1 MPEPEPVAIEPEP
14 TPEPA
19 PSLALGTPITPAP
32 EPAPEPVAAE
42 PEPTPEPTPEPE
54 PTSEPQAAVPEIDPA
69 DLLHLVEP
77 SPEPVTS
84 PPSPPAE
91 EETELGDWLQSIGM
105 ETEPEPAAS
114 APSPTDEQEF
124 VWDPETESFKPAA
137 APPKPE
143 QAETSAGD
151 VEYVWDPATESYSA
165 GEPTPAQP
173 VAAPEPQP
181 APVAVPEPEPI
192 PVAVPVPVPPPVIE
206 PQPVAV
212 PEPEP
217 DLSSLDTSVGSGALT
232 PAAAVPAPPRV
243 DDKQLTPS
251 DEVEED
257 VDELDNY
264 RFDRESGPPKPPWKA
279 WSLAQ
284 RDQVER
290 ELGSLVARTQERLQ
304 PGYLV
309 DRVKQFLSSGAKGYL
324 LVEGGPGTGKTFL
337 SRALERQAA
346 ELSSLPLRVVRF
358 VAQRRQVGDYD
369 LFLQMLNDVASQG
382 RAPRSHRAQALERPV
397 LHDLNSQFPDPQR
410 SERFTGYMTAMAN
423 HNRTPVLLILD
434 GIDEALLEN
443 PDGITPL
450 DFLPMELPERA
461 YVVISLNPDGG
472 PKLREWADRVSQKGA
487 QKLTIDIRSAEYRQL
502 LDDILESQ
510 PALSGWNQE
519 MKSVLIEKAG
529 YQMASVRYFAD
540 AVAGSLYSSVDD
552 LPEAANFYPELARSL
567 VNLTDERTFREQFLQ
582 LLLSLAVSVDA
593 VALDDLDQWGAT
605 ADTMLL
611 TVALCPG
618 TLFFDDQGLFP
629 SLTLSHDSI
638 RTWLLSVYPQQ
649 ASAVCRLLTG
659 WVIHLIESA
668 GELRLGGEQGREWAR
683 LNFLRLY
690 QWALASRDQSVLEW
704 VVRNKELQKKRIAL
718 CQALEQSGRHH
729 QKVWVLDLWVE
740 ALRMMVW
747 DYQQKDLRDEYA
759 WACSSRGLSYMNM
772 LRHKRALED
781 VDRAIEVFEELVDQE
796 RQVQFRNG
804 LAAAF
809 NRRSEIL
816 RALNQWEQ
824 ALESS
829 TKAVQIYTDLVQDV
843 GRTDLRYL
851 LALAR
856 HNEGLIYRHL
866 KDNKKA
872 REAVEDAL
880 KLYTDLVEGE
890 GDERQRS
897 ELARC
902 YYTRALIRLDQGELE
917 DAMLDCGRAISMFTT
932 LVDEKKRADLR
943 NELAAAHNNRGS
955 IYHRGGDFEKAQRD
969 YAKAISL
976 RTLLVEE
983 GRLDLR
989 DDLALTYTNR
999 GIVQGA
1005 LGQPKEVL
1013 RDYGKAIEIRSAL
1026 VAEGRLD
1033 QQSDLTS
1040 NYIYR
1045 GAILRSE
1052 GELEEALEDYTRAI
1066 NLVQVLRKEAT
1077 EEKAVRERD
1086 KELAL
1091 TYSSRA
1097 LVCLEMG
1104 HYEAALEDCS
1114 RSLEML
1120 VNLPDTG
1127 SDQAVA
1133 HNNRGEAYRKL
1144 RQFPRSKEEYHRAA
1158 HLYTEMVESQGRVD
1172 LLPELAQAYHNL
1184 SRVSLAAGSPDEA
1197 LVESGRALEAFTF
1210 LMQSGRADLL
1220 HRLAGV
1226 YSTRGAAYEKLGN
1239 HQASIKDLKAAIE
1252 IFVALV
1258 DDQGLEGLMDEL
1270 AVALRRRART
1280 QLALRDTAGAL
1291 ESADDSTRRFQKLL
1305 GKDRGGAW
1313 LDELARTS
1321 IVRSAISTAVQ
1332 QYQAAEEELTQ
1343 AIDHFSQLV
1352 GKGRLEYFTDL
1363 YAAFLQKAQ
1372 NAQKSNNQTRFLE
1385 DLGRL
1390 IELCTQVMSGPDNPD
1405 LRAEIADAHCRRARA
1420 LADQQK
1426 YDVAYTDYEAAL
1438 GLYKQMVVDEGRF
1451 HLGKELAETYA
1462 ARAAMFRS
1470 AGHPQPAIEDFSH
1483 AAEIYTVLINQGR
1496 SDLRARLA
1504 AVASARGACQAALGQ
1519 NEQAAEDLSVA
1530 ITLQLALAGE
1540 TSDPDLF
1547 AELGQSLAARARL
1560 YNLTGRAHEAFED
1573 YDRAVQLFTSLVDNH
1588 GRADLQGALADCL
1601 LAHTTMTGGAD
1612 DPAGAA
1618 NLVRAV
1624 QLVAAQAKDGKQ
1636 IPEHFA
1642 VDALQTA
1649 VSLLEHNPESAP
1661 EQLVD
1666 SCLKLIEGVV
1676 TAQRVSNSQDWVR
1689 ITELLLA
1696 GSASVANDRRS
1707 NRQAYFLTLACLSC
1721 NREILVFGANSL
1733 PRLVYCLAQ
1742 LGQCLDRGKPPD
1754 AVGMI
1759 GTCFTLL
1766 TEQVPRY
1773 TGSPDF
1779 YADLRSTV
1787 TIWRSLPPSIPAVAN
1802 VSRYTLSALLKAT

>member
-1 MPEPEPVAIEPEP
+1 
-14 TPEPA
+14 
-19 PSLALGTPITPAP
+19 
-32 EPAPEPVAAE
+32 
-42 PEPTPEPTPEPE
+42 
-54 PTSEPQAAVPEIDPA
+54 
-69 DLLHLVEP
+69 
-77 SPEPVTS
+77 
-84 PPSPPAE
+84 
-91 EETELGDWLQSIGM
+91 
-105 ETEPEPAAS
+105 
-114 APSPTDEQEF
+114 
-124 VWDPETESFKPAA
+124 
-137 APPKPE
+137 
-143 QAETSAGD
+143 
-151 VEYVWDPATESYSA
+151 
-165 GEPTPAQP
+165 
-173 VAAPEPQP
+173 
-181 APVAVPEPEPI
+181 
-192 PVAVPVPVPPPVIE
+192 
-206 PQPVAV
+206 
-212 PEPEP
+212 
-217 DLSSLDTSVGSGALT
+217 
-232 PAAAVPAPPRV
+232 
-243 DDKQLTPS
+243 
-251 DEVEED
+251 
-257 VDELDNY
+257 
-264 RFDRESGPPKPPWKA
+264 
-279 WSLAQ
+279 
-284 RDQVER
+284 
-290 ELGSLVARTQERLQ
+290 
-304 PGYLV
+304 
-309 DRVKQFLSSGAKGYL
+309 
-324 LVEGGPGTGKTFL
+324 
-337 SRALERQAA
+337 
-346 ELSSLPLRVVRF
+346 
-358 VAQRRQVGDYD
+358 
-369 LFLQMLNDVASQG
+369 
-382 RAPRSHRAQALERPV
+382 
-397 LHDLNSQFPDPQR
+397 
-410 SERFTGYMTAMAN
+410 
-423 HNRTPVLLILD
+423 
-434 GIDEALLEN
+434 
-443 PDGITPL
+443 
-450 DFLPMELPERA
+450 
-461 YVVISLNPDGG
+461 
-472 PKLREWADRVSQKGA
+472 
-487 QKLTIDIRSAEYRQL
+487 
-502 LDDILESQ
+502 
-510 PALSGWNQE
+510 
-519 MKSVLIEKAG
+519 
-529 YQMASVRYFAD
+529 
-540 AVAGSLYSSVDD
+540 
-552 LPEAANFYPELARSL
+552 
-567 VNLTDERTFREQFLQ
+567 
-582 LLLSLAVSVDA
+582 LLSLAVSVEP

-638 RTWLLSVYPQQ
+638 RTWLLNVYPQQ
-649 ASAVCRLLTG
+649 AAAVCRLLTG

-690 QWALASRDQSVLEW
+690 QWALASQDQSVLEW

-718 CQALEQSGRHH
+718 CQALEHSGRHH

-772 LRHKRALED
+772 LRNDRALED
-781 VDRAIEVFEELVDQE
+781 VDRAIKMFEELVEQE

-816 RALNQWEQ
+816 KALNHWDK

-829 TKAVQIYTDLVQDV
+829 TKAVQLYTDLVTDV

-856 HNEGLIYRHL
+856 HNEGLIQRHL
-866 KDNKKA
+866 NDIKKA

-880 KLYTDLVEGE
+880 KIYTDLVEGE

-902 YYTRALIRLDQGELE
+902 YYTRALVRLDQGELE

-932 LVDEKKRADLR
+932 LVEENKRNDLR

-955 IYHRGGDFEKAQRD
+955 IYHRGGDYEKAQKD

-976 RTLLVEE
+976 RTTLVEE

-1013 RDYGKAIEIRSAL
+1013 RDYGKAIEIRSQL
-1026 VAEGRLD
+1026 VSEGRLD

-1052 GELEEALEDYTRAI
+1052 GQLEEALEDYVRAI
-1066 NLVQVLRKEAT
+1066 NLLQILRKEAPD
-1077 EEKAVRERD
+1077 EKAARERD

-1091 TYSSRA
+1091 AYSSRA

-1114 RSLEML
+1114 RSLETL
-1120 VNLPDTG
+1120 AALPDTG
-1127 SDQAVA
+1127 GDQAVA

-1144 RQFPRSKEEYHRAA
+1144 RQFARSKEEYQRAG
-1158 HLYTEMVESQGRVD
+1158 HLYTELVESHGRVD
-1172 LLPELAQAYHNL
+1172 LLPELAQTYNNQA
-1184 SRVSLAAGSPDEA
+1184 RVSLAAGNADEA
-1197 LVESGRALEAFTF
+1197 LLESGRALEAFTY
-1210 LMQSGRADLL
+1210 LIQQSGNPELL
-1220 HRLAGV
+1220 PRLAGV

-1239 HQASIKDLKAAIE
+1239 HQASLKDLKAAIE
-1252 IFVALV
+1252 IYVALV
-1258 DDQGLEGLMDEL
+1258 DDQGVESLTDEL

-1280 QLALRDTAGAL
+1280 QLALRDPAGAL
-1291 ESADDSTRRFQKLL
+1291 ESCDDSNRRFQKLL
-1305 GKDRGGAW
+1305 AKDRSGPW

-1321 IVRSAISTAVQ
+1321 IVRSAVSTAVQ
-1332 QYQAAEEELTQ
+1332 QFQASEEELSQ
-1343 AIDHFSQLV
+1343 AIDHFSGLV
-1352 GKGRLEYFTDL
+1352 GKGRLEYFSDL
-1363 YAAFLQKAQ
+1363 YAAFLQKAR
-1372 NAQKSNNQTRFLE
+1372 NAQKANNQTRFLE

-1390 IELCTQVMSGPDNPD
+1390 IELCTQVMAGPENPD
-1405 LRAEIADAHCRRARA
+1405 LRAEIAEAHTRRAQA

-1426 YDVAYTDYEAAL
+1426 FDVAYTDYEAAL

-1451 HLGKELAETYA
+1451 HLGKDLAETYA
-1462 ARAAMFRS
+1462 ARAAMFRV
-1470 AGHPQPAIEDFSH
+1470 AGHPEPAIEDYSH

-1496 SDLRARLA
+1496 NDLRVRLA
-1504 AVASARGACQAALGQ
+1504 AVASARGACQAALGH
-1519 NEQAAEDLSVA
+1519 NAQAAEDLSVA

-1547 AELGQSLAARARL
+1547 AELAQSLAGRARL
-1560 YNLTGRAHEAFED
+1560 YNLAGRAHEAFED

-1588 GRADLQGALADCL
+1588 GRTDLQGALADCL

-1618 NLVRAV
+1618 NMVRAV
-1624 QLVAAQAKDGKQ
+1624 QLVAAQAKDGKP
-1636 IPEHFA
+1636 IPDHFA

-1649 VSLLEHNPESAP
+1649 VSLLEQNPDSAP
-1661 EQLVD
+1661 EQLID
-1666 SCLKLIEGVV
+1666 SCLKLTEGVV
-1676 TAQRVSNSQDWVR
+1676 TAQRVNTNQDWVR

-1802 VSRYTLSALLKAT
+1802 VSRYTLSALLKVT